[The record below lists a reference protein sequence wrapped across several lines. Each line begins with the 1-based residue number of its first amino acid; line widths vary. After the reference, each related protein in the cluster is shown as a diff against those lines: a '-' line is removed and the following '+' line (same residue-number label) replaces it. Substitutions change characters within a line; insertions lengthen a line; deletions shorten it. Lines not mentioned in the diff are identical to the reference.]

1 MFLWLLR
8 WWLLAAP
15 DLPWLGGGREDPG
28 DGDGDL
34 RLWRRAGP
42 GGWGQAQVSRRPV
55 ERLHPSV
62 CRWQPG
68 GAVGGFLFSQMTDLQ
83 GWRLF
88 FYISLRV
95 SDTYTPWLQEK
106 IPKNFQKCQIVFTL
120 DKQYIWEM
128 YDLLEYK

>member
-1 MFLWLLR
+1 MVMATF
-8 WWLLAAP
+8 ACDA
-15 DLPWLGGGREDPG
+15 GRVLVGQSRLKCRDGQWSDSIPVCAG
-28 DGDGDL
+28 D
-34 RLWRRAGP
+34 
-42 GGWGQAQVSRRPV
+42 S
-55 ERLHPSV
+55 
-62 CRWQPG
+62 PG

-120 DKQYIWEM
+120 DKQYI
-128 YDLLEYK
+128 